1 MKTNPGYL
9 GKVHYLLKGLYKYI
23 FIIVFII
30 IVISI
35 VDLLSISVIA
45 PLLISIFNN
54 DLGSS
59 SIKIPYLDIV
69 QNIFNNNTNQMIYL
83 FSSLILIKGLV
94 SLVLNKVVLNFGVY
108 FKNITRK
115 KYLNLLTNQQF
126 HKTQNNDTSFYL
138 NLFNNLINK
147 FAQTLMSLM
156 RLSSDFLS
164 FAFIIIYLITLDS
177 QLVLILG
184 LFSVIFLILFDSIFR
199 KNLKTLGG
207 KENHYD
213 KLSFKS
219 LTDFIKGQKEIN
231 IYSKENFF
239 IDKILTNTYLSTIQ
253 EIKRQFIGLIPK
265 HLIEPT
271 IIFLILFLYFFLA
284 FILDTSKA
292 DIIIIISIFSFAAIR
307 LKPFILNIINTITIY
322 RAQTNTTDIIYN
334 EFTNL
339 EKIQPLKKQKYTKTN
354 TKFSKIIY
362 KNIQFQYQS
371 NIKLIHNFD
380 IEIERSKIIGIFG
393 KSGKGKTT
401 ILNIITG
408 LIEPDS
414 CDVFLNKRKIK
425 SNIYLRNL
433 FSYIPQKPFFI
444 EGTIKENIVLWQKSY
459 LSDRKIIE
467 ILNLV
472 ELDYLIKKLPKG
484 INSLIA
490 QDGSNLS
497 GGEQQKLAIAR
508 AIYFNRK
515 CIVIDEGLNAMDK
528 KNQNNILNLLKL
540 LKSHKYSIVIVSHE
554 KSHFKICD
562 KIYNLN

>member
-1 MKTNPGYL
+1 MKTYPGYL
-9 GKVHYLLKGLYKYI
+9 GKVHYLLKGLYRYI
-23 FIIVFII
+23 FVIVFII
-30 IVISI
+30 IIISI

-45 PLLISIFNN
+45 PLLISIFSN

-59 SIKIPYLDIV
+59 SINIPYLDTI

-199 KNLKTLGG
+199 KKLKSLGG
-207 KENHYD
+207 KENQYD

-239 IDKILTNTYLSTIQ
+239 INKILTNTYLSTIQ
-253 EIKRQFIGLIPK
+253 EIKRQFISLIPK

-284 FILDTSKA
+284 IILDTSKA

-307 LKPFILNIINTITIY
+307 LKPFILNIINTITIF
-322 RAQTNTTDIIYN
+322 RAQTNTIDIIYN
-334 EFTNL
+334 EFINL
-339 EKIQPLKKQKYTKTN
+339 EKIQPLKIQKYSKTN

-362 KNIQFQYQS
+362 RNIQFQYQS

-414 CDVFLNKRKIK
+414 CEVFLNNRKIK

-490 QDGSNLS
+490 QDASNLS

-528 KNQNNILNLLKL
+528 KNQKNILNLLKI

>member
-1 MKTNPGYL
+1 
-9 GKVHYLLKGLYKYI
+9 
-23 FIIVFII
+23 
-30 IVISI
+30 
-35 VDLLSISVIA
+35 
-45 PLLISIFNN
+45 
-54 DLGSS
+54 
-59 SIKIPYLDIV
+59 
-69 QNIFNNNTNQMIYL
+69 
-83 FSSLILIKGLV
+83 
-94 SLVLNKVVLNFGVY
+94 
-108 FKNITRK
+108 
-115 KYLNLLTNQQF
+115 
-126 HKTQNNDTSFYL
+126 
-138 NLFNNLINK
+138 
-147 FAQTLMSLM
+147 MSLM

-184 LFSVIFLILFDSIFR
+184 LFSVIFLILFDLIFR
-199 KNLKTLGG
+199 KKLKTLGG
-207 KENHYD
+207 KENQYD

-239 IDKILTNTYLSTIQ
+239 INKILTNTYLSTIQ
-253 EIKRQFIGLIPK
+253 EIKRQFISLIPK

-284 FILDTSKA
+284 LILDTSKA

-307 LKPFILNIINTITIY
+307 LKPFILNIINTITIF
-322 RAQTNTTDIIYN
+322 RAQTNTIDIIYN
-334 EFTNL
+334 EFINL
-339 EKIQPLKKQKYTKTN
+339 EKIQPLKKQKYSKTN

-362 KNIQFQYQS
+362 RNIQFQYQS

-408 LIEPDS
+408 LIKPDS
-414 CDVFLNKRKIK
+414 CEVFLNNRKIK
-425 SNIYLRNL
+425 SNVYLRNL
-433 FSYIPQKPFFI
+433 FSYIPQNQFFI

-490 QDGSNLS
+490 QDASNLS

-528 KNQNNILNLLKL
+528 KNQINILNLLKI